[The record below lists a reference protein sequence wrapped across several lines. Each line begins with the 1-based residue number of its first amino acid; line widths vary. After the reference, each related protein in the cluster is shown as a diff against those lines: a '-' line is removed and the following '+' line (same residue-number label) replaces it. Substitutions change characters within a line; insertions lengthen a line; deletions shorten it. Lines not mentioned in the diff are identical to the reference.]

1 MFDIGWS
8 ELVIVGIVALLVV
21 GPKELPALLRTI
33 GRYAGIMKKQ
43 AAEFRA
49 QFDEAMRETEIDQL
63 KKDVES
69 LKTET
74 EASFR
79 ETERALN
86 TEWQDASKELQ
97 SASLPPADA
106 APAPLPPQPD
116 ATPAAE
122 HDAPA
127 PQPYEPPV
135 KHSGLNGVE
144 GRPPE
149 AADVGKPGAGA

>member
-33 GRYAGIMKKQ
+33 GRYAGMMKKQ

-79 ETERALN
+79 ETEQALN
-86 TEWQDASKELQ
+86 TEWRDASKELQ
-97 SASLPPADA
+97 SASQP
-106 APAPLPPQPD
+106 PD
-116 ATPAAE
+116 ATPAQAPPEPASAAPVDDVGAE
-122 HDAPA
+122 PL
-127 PQPYEPPV
+127 PYGAPV
-135 KHSGLNGVE
+135 KTSGLNGAE
-144 GRPPE
+144 GRPSDGNE
-149 AADVGKPGAGA
+149 GRKTGTGA